1 MLNQA
6 GGTQADTIVKLV
18 LIFFISLLSFSVGT
32 FVGKQVSDSDYKR
45 AALEED
51 YQSFRQADAGDE
63 HGKESGEK
71 VSEEELSS
79 LTEEFVNKEKAA
91 ASKEAAPRGVASTK
105 EGHAKTDEHAK
116 ADDHGK
122 PEAKETEAKV
132 TATADQSG
140 YKKYSKGQPTE
151 AFVARD
157 EVKKKELA
165 AYREKLGKTEKAPE
179 HSAAAGSHGATDS
192 PGAAPAAAAPVT
204 NEAQRVAEGK
214 APTADPAKVR
224 TPTSVLPSV
233 ATSSVGKYT
242 VQVAS
247 YATEDEA
254 KAHAAELK
262 TKGWNSFYLP
272 ADIKGRTWYRVS
284 IGLFADQ
291 KSATSFREEL
301 MKQSSISSAIV
312 QKIVQ

>member
-51 YQSFRQADAGDE
+51 YQSFRQADAGEE
-63 HGKESGEK
+63 HGKESVEK
-71 VSEEELSS
+71 VSDEELSS

-91 ASKEAAPRGVASTK
+91 ASKEAAPREVASTK
-105 EGHAKTDEHAK
+105 DAHAK
-116 ADDHGK
+116 ADGHGK
-122 PEAKETEAKV
+122 AESKEAEAKV
-132 TATADQSG
+132 AATTDPSG
-140 YKKYSKGQPTE
+140 YKKYSKGQPSE
-151 AFVARD
+151 AMVARD

-165 AYREKLGKTEKAPE
+165 AYREKLGKTEKTAE
-179 HSAAAGSHGATDS
+179 HSPAAEKPEATESHGNTPAH
-192 PGAAPAAAAPVT
+192 AAAAPAPLT

-272 ADIKGRTWYRVS
+272 ADIKGRTWFRVS